1 MEINE
6 YMKKH
11 IKITGI
17 VVVLFFAT
25 FKWKYISI
33 VSDNGLRNEM
43 CENIVNFDEKRIY
56 NNQVDEDD
64 NKTNDATKKR
74 DNSINHLQHHTTIP
88 YSFVKHCTFHIAY

>member
-11 IKITGI
+11 IKTTGI

-33 VSDNGLRNEM
+33 VYDNGLSNEM
-43 CENIVNFDEKRIY
+43 CENIVNFDDEQIY
-56 NNQVDEDD
+56 SNQVDEEDD
-64 NKTNDATKKR
+64 KTNDATKKR
-74 DNSINHLQHHTTIP
+74 DDSINHLQHHTTIP
-88 YSFVKHCTFHIAY
+88 QGSVKHCTFHIAY